1 MHHSPIIPIQPTDG
15 LKWSMSAISQGWR
28 KSDLQAPIA
37 HAIKV
42 GYQSVENF
50 ALRVRIAHWRLISTA
65 PCNQELELRIVE
77 NEKVLKLE
85 FPCLQI
91 SAGVWINVDLGSEI
105 KIQPIQWRV
114 WQGTKSPQPHRT
126 RIKPRRI
133 YVRTRMSLWGQEQ
146 TAVVM
151 PSDFDVQSHG
161 GQDLWTQDRGLITT
175 AL

>member
-1 MHHSPIIPIQPTDG
+1 MQQTIT
-15 LKWSMSAISQGWR
+15 
-28 KSDLQAPIA
+28 
-37 HAIKV
+37 HAIRAA
-42 GYQSVENF
+42 YQAVEGL
-50 ALRVRIAHWRLISTA
+50 ALRVRMARWRLISTV

-77 NEKVLKLE
+77 NEKVLALE

-133 YVRTRMSLWGQEQ
+133 HVRTRMPLWGQEQ
-146 TAVVM
+146 TAVVV
-151 PSDFDVQSHG
+151 PSDLNVQSHG
-161 GQDLWTQDRGLITT
+161 GQDLWTQDRGLIAT
-175 AL
+175 AR